1 MLNSYWFNI
10 IYYAFLKKIAHT
22 SKLTYPRLLCNV
34 YSIAWWRVHT
44 TNWNKFPWWK
54 SHILCQEHMHV
65 QYFFWWLTYNV
76 LLYFLLWEEGKGLN
90 FNQNR
95 SQLFLP
101 FAYQK
106 TTLDL
111 QTYDSTES
119 KCTCSFFGEG
129 YLKWHLNKFAKPNLH
144 TCNIWLMH
152 WSTYCNLVNCNT
164 SCLITG
170 TAFFENETTT
180 KISTKHLL
188 VTHWYVI
195 CAIQNLQYD
204 IYSSC
209 KHVNVLIIM
218 HW

>member
-10 IYYAFLKKIAHT
+10 IYYAFFKKLHIQANWPIRDCYAMYTVLHGDVFT
-22 SKLTYPRLLCNV
+22 RQTETNFHDENPTFCGR
-34 YSIAWWRVHT
+34 SICMFK
-44 TNWNKFPWWK
+44 N
-54 SHILCQEHMHV
+54 
-65 QYFFWWLTYNV
+65 FFWWLTHNV

-164 SCLITG
+164 SCLIT
-170 TAFFENETTT
+170 AFFENETTT